1 MYKNKHTRLLFFG
14 DLVTFFVSIY
24 FTLLLRYLVFPTK
37 ETIIQHLLPF
47 SLLIFTWCLVFLIAG
62 LYEQHI
68 LILRRNLARI
78 IINTQILN
86 CIIAALFFYFIP
98 YFSLSPKTV
107 LFIYLFVSLGLI
119 LFWRLFIFQKITSR
133 FMQKTIVIG
142 EGNDVSELVEE
153 LKRNPSYGISVAKYI
168 PSNEI
173 NNTNFGNE
181 IGMVV
186 GDFSKEELTDSSQK
200 MYGMLFSG
208 VQFVKLHDL
217 YESMFGRIPMSLLH
231 YNWFISN
238 VSNSPK
244 IAYKF
249 LKRFIDIILS
259 ILIGIP
265 SLLFYPFVALAIK
278 IEDGGKIFI
287 KQERIGEN
295 GIPFQLYK
303 FRSMNVDDGGK
314 WIENNDARHT
324 KVGKFI
330 RDTRIDELPQLWNL
344 FLGDIS
350 LIGPRPDIKKLWQEC
365 SNQIPYYQIRNIVKP
380 GLSGWAQITQDVRPQ
395 NLEDTKIRLSYD
407 LYYIKH
413 RSLLLDL
420 KIGIRTI
427 KTLLS
432 RSGA

>member
-1 MYKNKHTRLLFFG
+1 MYKNNHTYSLFFG

-24 FTLLLRYLVFPTK
+24 FTLLLRYLVFPDK
-37 ETIIQHLLPF
+37 EAIIQHLVPF
-47 SLLIFTWCLVFLIAG
+47 SVLIFTWCLVFLIVG

-68 LILRRNLARI
+68 LILKRNLAGI

-86 CIIAALFFYFIP
+86 CIIAAVFFYFIP
-98 YFSLSPKTV
+98 YFSLAPKTI
-107 LFIYLFVSLGLI
+107 LFIYLTVSLALI
-119 LFWRLFIFQKITSR
+119 LIWRLFLFEKITSR
-133 FMQKTIVIG
+133 FMQKTVVIG

-153 LKRNPSYGISVAKYI
+153 LKRNSSYGISVTKYI
-168 PSNEI
+168 PASEI
-173 NNTNFGNE
+173 NNTVFPDD
-181 IGMVV
+181 ISMVV
-186 GDFSKEELTDSSQK
+186 GDFSKEELTNSVQK
-200 MYGMLFSG
+200 MYQMLFSG

-244 IAYKF
+244 IAYKI
-249 LKRFIDIILS
+249 LKRLIDIALS
-259 ILIGIP
+259 VLIGIP
-265 SLLFYPFVALAIK
+265 SLLLYPFVALAIK
-278 IEDGGKIFI
+278 MEDGGKIFI

-295 GIPFQLYK
+295 GVPFQLYK
-303 FRSMNVDDGGK
+303 FRSMNVDDAGI
-314 WIENNDARHT
+314 WIENGDTRHT

-330 RDTRIDELPQLWNL
+330 RSTRIDELPQLWNL
-344 FLGDIS
+344 FLGDMS

-365 SNQIPYYQIRNIVKP
+365 SNEISYYQIRNIVKP
-380 GLSGWAQITQDVRPQ
+380 GLSGWAQITQEVRPQ

-413 RSLLLDL
+413 RSLILDL
-420 KIGIRTI
+420 KIAIRTI